1 MLNGPNVPWRAPLTP
16 PFLHAKL
23 IFEICRARV
32 TVYNIFRNKPLG
44 SERWKLPSGG
54 KPFDHGVFPIAPHHY
69 HAEIGRKGRP
79 LGCLKG
85 PEFFLTPLVHF
96 KVMLTQTT
104 RQKTCC
110 GILRK
115 DAEARSEYEL
125 TLLAA
130 VMREVPQFQ
139 QLDGASLKAICRTME
154 LKRFAKGDVIV
165 QEGDHGSEFYVLIR
179 GAVSIYNN
187 RPEEPSGQEPRPRVL
202 PRCIDYTVAQQA
214 SDFKIP
220 EIKAKS
226 PAHVALNRRISYTV
240 EWEATEK
247 ANLEGKAGEAAEAE
261 SQRRVSAVE
270 EGTHRKCR
278 GSSFTDSES
287 EEDAEDVTQ
296 MLRNAKS
303 VPPGRVTRRLSS
315 DKEQLEEK
323 SPRRAGLRSAALL
336 PGSSFGEFSLLS
348 TQLPRQSTAKCEEK
362 SFVAILRRQDYQ
374 QILEKTR
381 SSRRSEWMAFAQAAP
396 ILRSLEKSTRLLLE
410 PLVKIQQVS
419 MGQKVVKI
427 GDPVQV
433 LFLAKGIFAV
443 AAGEADSEAVSFFQL
458 AWFLFSPENLCFQ
471 PFPHGAMAVRLWGAI
486 TGWEVAPP
494 HGTPVTLQQGGDYW
508 LSSWPSLAVGAG
520 GILALGSAVRHARRA
535 QRRPKCCPP
544 GALGATACRAGA
556 SVPSLRGE
564 VETLP
569 GGLDAYVV
577 GKGNSRA
584 VLVASDIFG
593 IHQGRHKEV
602 CDVLAEEGFLVILP
616 DFFHGAP
623 KERSGGFLQGL
634 QQAVSLWTPLNTS
647 WSRVEHDLSQAVL
660 PYLEQQGCALERCAL
675 LGFCWGAWLACHAC
689 GAWPNFCCAA
699 MAHPSVH
706 NMAIRWGE
714 DQDELLRKVKVP
726 QLVLSSKDEPGDW
739 KPGGKAEEVFK
750 KNSAGV
756 WRYEPRLR
764 YPRRPQRWQHQGGGG
779 TRHGVYHG
787 LSVQAHSAQLRIFLG
802 WKIADL
808 LPSAGAVT
816 SALMAPPSCFGLS
829 AHCRNVSWM
838 IRERTRNFTCST
850 SATCLGL
857 KVPKSRGGF
866 STPWPN
872 VEGMKPKMDLVQREL
887 QGVKPLTQCGCGC
900 SLTFGVA
907 LILLT
912 YLVRSIY
919 MLVVTAGEVVVQDPR
934 FESTQTLEEQT
945 FNAFVALFALPFIL
959 SGFYALHARYDSY
972 LRPFMYFMIAAGLT
986 RKVWISP
993 TYLGNDALR
1002 MVLPMWMHGSCAF
1015 VPEGLKATG
1024 AAGAC
1029 GFIRVLF
1036 VIFFGQLAAVEAYFI
1051 FAVWSLCEDMKVNLK
1066 SSLPEMYERSRASRS
1081 DYVGPAEALH
1091 FEESLTSCS
1100 AAGKLYVLQTK
1111 HLWMMLSSHQ
1121 QDALTRAASYERW
1134 FHLARATVMRALN
1147 PPLADARSRQLYA
1160 ASSRL
1165 GVLRDQLQK
1174 PQDGTCEEDSQGVGR
1189 MLARSWSKESLQV
1202 VVENSSRREKLPRLE
1217 PDLSRVAATE
1227 VPKTRLHSSL
1237 LPLWSPNVLVQRQSL
1252 HLGQQQGVFHGYG
1265 PAVQAN
1271 RFITQFFKVHT
1282 GPWSHACQ
1290 SSASHSSPPAQLQP
1304 AATGEEEEF
1313 FEAFEEDGS
1322 MSPLLDAKIKETV
1335 RQRRL
1340 QEEWRNRADK
1350 AAATLQS
1357 IVRRF
1362 LRQRRK
1368 QNHAATCIQR
1378 AFRSRQSLET
1388 PLGDTPV
1395 ATPSPTPEAGLS
1407 PADEGKHPSPD
1418 QTPIAHHG
1426 SILQLDLDAAPK
1438 LKDLKK
1444 ALGRAKSRSWRT
1456 AKPFHEEVVPAETP
1470 QSPRFPSTEVPQLF
1484 VPLDLIEKHQL
1495 LMETQVLEEWP
1506 NADRLPTLKRL
1517 RRKWEKLHRKPDS
1530 STELVVA
1537 PPTDLADLGAWKL
1550 PVLPSPKGTMVF
1562 SARLSAAHPD
1572 YVSNWNQREMEKD
1585 EIDPAEIY
1593 RPKPTPPRFR
1603 SKLRRYG

>member
-1 MLNGPNVPWRAPLTP
+1 
-16 PFLHAKL
+16 
-23 IFEICRARV
+23 
-32 TVYNIFRNKPLG
+32 
-44 SERWKLPSGG
+44 
-54 KPFDHGVFPIAPHHY
+54 
-69 HAEIGRKGRP
+69 
-79 LGCLKG
+79 
-85 PEFFLTPLVHF
+85 
-96 KVMLTQTT
+96 MLTQTT

-443 AAGEADSEAVSFFQL
+443 AAGEADSEAV
-458 AWFLFSPENLCFQ
+458 
-471 PFPHGAMAVRLWGAI
+471 
-486 TGWEVAPP
+486 
-494 HGTPVTLQQGGDYW
+494 
-508 LSSWPSLAVGAG
+508 
-520 GILALGSAVRHARRA
+520 
-535 QRRPKCCPP
+535 
-544 GALGATACRAGA
+544 
-556 SVPSLRGE
+556 
-564 VETLP
+564 
-569 GGLDAYVV
+569 
-577 GKGNSRA
+577 
-584 VLVASDIFG
+584 
-593 IHQGRHKEV
+593 
-602 CDVLAEEGFLVILP
+602 
-616 DFFHGAP
+616 
-623 KERSGGFLQGL
+623 
-634 QQAVSLWTPLNTS
+634 
-647 WSRVEHDLSQAVL
+647 
-660 PYLEQQGCALERCAL
+660 
-675 LGFCWGAWLACHAC
+675 
-689 GAWPNFCCAA
+689 
-699 MAHPSVH
+699 
-706 NMAIRWGE
+706 
-714 DQDELLRKVKVP
+714 
-726 QLVLSSKDEPGDW
+726 
-739 KPGGKAEEVFK
+739 
-750 KNSAGV
+750 
-756 WRYEPRLR
+756 
-764 YPRRPQRWQHQGGGG
+764 
-779 TRHGVYHG
+779 
-787 LSVQAHSAQLRIFLG
+787 
-802 WKIADL
+802 
-808 LPSAGAVT
+808 T

-829 AHCRNVSWM
+829 AHCRNVS
-838 IRERTRNFTCST
+838 
-850 SATCLGL
+850 
-857 KVPKSRGGF
+857 
-866 STPWPN
+866 
-872 VEGMKPKMDLVQREL
+872 
-887 QGVKPLTQCGCGC
+887 
-900 SLTFGVA
+900 
-907 LILLT
+907 
-912 YLVRSIY
+912 
-919 MLVVTAGEVVVQDPR
+919 
-934 FESTQTLEEQT
+934 
-945 FNAFVALFALPFIL
+945 
-959 SGFYALHARYDSY
+959 
-972 LRPFMYFMIAAGLT
+972 
-986 RKVWISP
+986 
-993 TYLGNDALR
+993 
-1002 MVLPMWMHGSCAF
+1002 
-1015 VPEGLKATG
+1015 
-1024 AAGAC
+1024 
-1029 GFIRVLF
+1029 
-1036 VIFFGQLAAVEAYFI
+1036 
-1051 FAVWSLCEDMKVNLK
+1051 
-1066 SSLPEMYERSRASRS
+1066 
-1081 DYVGPAEALH
+1081 H